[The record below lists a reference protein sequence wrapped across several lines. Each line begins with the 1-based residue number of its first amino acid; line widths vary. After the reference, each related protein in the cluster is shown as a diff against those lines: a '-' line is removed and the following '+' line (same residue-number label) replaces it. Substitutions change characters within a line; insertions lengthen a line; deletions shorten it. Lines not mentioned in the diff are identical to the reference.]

1 MAVVVLLSTMSV
13 FFSCQSFANANAVMW
28 PQMSRRQEVHGHG
41 DDDDDDDD
49 DHRDD
54 SGEVVT
60 LSMNCSN
67 Y

>member
-1 MAVVVLLSTMSV
+1 MS
-13 FFSCQSFANANAVMW
+13 FFSCQPLANAVMW
-28 PQMSRRQEVHGHG
+28 PQMSQRQEVHGHG
-41 DDDDDDDD
+41 DDD

-60 LSMNCSN
+60 LSVNCSN